1 MKASLITL
9 GCNKNQ
15 VDSEMIISYIAS
27 RGFEIIDDLN
37 ESEVIIINTCGF
49 INSAKEEAIN
59 VILNTIDY
67 KTCGICKHLIV
78 TGCLAKRYKKEIY
91 SEFPEVDLVIG
102 VDEYSNFDKIFSKY
116 FKLQNSNSCLS
127 FNNRVVSSIF
137 PMAYLRISDG
147 CNNKCHYCA
156 IPLIRGKLKSRKI
169 EDIVTEAKELV
180 SKGIQELCIIS
191 QDTTSYGLDIYG
203 ECRLVELIREISK
216 IDNLK
221 WIRVLY
227 MYPGKV
233 SDRLLEEFSKNN
245 KLCRYFDIPIQHI
258 SDKMLKAMNRHTNK
272 KEIYDLVEKI
282 RNKVPDAIVRTT
294 VMVGYQGETEEDFE
308 ELKQGIKDLKFD
320 RLGAFTYSKE
330 EDTVGYTMDGDIP
343 EDIKD
348 TRYNE
353 IMELQQIIITKK
365 MEKLLG
371 KELDVV
377 VEDVTEDNKYFICR
391 SYMDAPDVDPRIYL
405 DVKENISKVIIGDY
419 YKVVLKEIKGYDY
432 IAILKEE
439 KIDV

>member
-15 VDSEMIISYIAS
+15 VDSEMIISYVAS

-37 ESEVIIINTCGF
+37 ESDLIIINTCGF

-67 KTCGICKHLIV
+67 KIHGRCKHLIV

-127 FNNRVVSSIF
+127 FNNRTISSIF

-169 EDIVTEAKELV
+169 EDIVLEAKELV

-203 ECRLVELIREISK
+203 ECRLVDLIREISK
-216 IDNLK
+216 IENLK

-245 KLCRYFDIPIQHI
+245 KLCRYFDIPVQHI

-272 KEIYDLVEKI
+272 EEIYDLVEKI
-282 RNKVPDAIVRTT
+282 RKTIPDAIIRTT
-294 VMVGYQGETEEDFE
+294 VMVGYQGETQEDFE
-308 ELKQGIKDLKFD
+308 ELKQGIKDLEFD

-343 EDIKD
+343 EEIKD
-348 TRYNE
+348 KRYNE
-353 IMELQQIIITKK
+353 IMGLQQSIITKK
-365 MEKLLG
+365 MENLLNR
-371 KELDVV
+371 EYEVV

-419 YKVVLKEIKGYDY
+419 YKVILREIKGYDY
-432 IAILKEE
+432 IAVLKEE

>member
-15 VDSEMIISYIAS
+15 VDSEMIISYVVS
-27 RGFEIIDDLN
+27 RGFEITDDLN
-37 ESEVIIINTCGF
+37 DADVIVINTCGF

-67 KTCGICKHLIV
+67 KTYGKCKHLIV

-102 VDEYSNFDKIFSKY
+102 VDEYSQFDEIFSKY
-116 FKLQNSNSCLS
+116 FKLKNSNSCLS
-127 FNNRVVSSIF
+127 FINRTVSSIF

-147 CNNKCHYCA
+147 CNNRCHYCA

-169 EDIVTEAKELV
+169 EDIVLEAKHLV
-180 SKGIQELCIIS
+180 DKGIQELCIIS
-191 QDTTSYGLDIYG
+191 QDTTSYGLDLYG
-203 ECRLVELIREISK
+203 KCKLVELIREITK

-233 SDRLLEEFSKNN
+233 NDELIEEFSKNN

-258 SDKMLKAMNRHTNK
+258 SDRMLKAMNRHTTK
-272 KEIYDLVEKI
+272 KEIYELVEKI
-282 RNKVPDAIVRTT
+282 KNTMPDAIIRTT
-294 VMVGYQGETEEDFE
+294 IMVGYQGEREEDFE
-308 ELKQGIKDLKFD
+308 ELKQGIKDLEFD

-330 EDTVGYTMDGDIP
+330 EDTVGYETTGDIP
-343 EDIKD
+343 EDVKQE
-348 TRYNE
+348 RYDE
-353 IMELQQIIITKK
+353 IMKLQQEIISIK

-371 KELDVV
+371 KEYEVI
-377 VEDVTEDNKYFICR
+377 VEDVTEDNQYFICR

-405 DVKENISKVIIGDY
+405 KVEENIDKVIIGAY
-419 YKVVLKEIKGYDY
+419 YKVILKEISGYDF
-432 IAILKEE
+432 IAHLKEE
-439 KIDV
+439 FDNV

>member
-15 VDSEMIISYIAS
+15 VDSEMIISYISS
-27 RGFEIIDDLN
+27 RGFEITDNLN
-37 ESEVIIINTCGF
+37 EANVIVVNTCGF

-59 VILNTIDY
+59 TILNVSEY
-67 KTCGICKHLIV
+67 KIHGNCKHLII

-116 FKLQNSNSCLS
+116 FKLQNSNSCLNFKS
-127 FNNRVVSSIF
+127 RAVSSIF

-147 CNNKCHYCA
+147 CNNRCHYCA

-169 EDIVTEAKELV
+169 EDIVEEAKELV

-203 ECRLVELIREISK
+203 ECKLVELIREISK
-216 IDNLK
+216 IPNLK

-233 SDRLLEEFSKNN
+233 SDELLQEFSKNN
-245 KLCRYFDIPIQHI
+245 KLCRYFDIPVQHI

-272 KEIYDLVEKI
+272 KEIYDLVYKI
-282 RNKVPDAIVRTT
+282 RKIVPDAIIRTT
-294 VMVGYQGETEEDFE
+294 VMVGYQGETKKDFE
-308 ELKQGIKDLKFD
+308 ELKQGIKDLSFD
-320 RLGAFTYSKE
+320 RLGAFTFSKE
-330 EDTVGYTMDGDIP
+330 EDTAAYNMSGDVS
-343 EDIKD
+343 ENVKQK
-348 TRYNE
+348 RYDE
-353 IMELQQIIITKK
+353 IMKLQQDIITEK
-365 MEKLLG
+365 MKKLLNR
-371 KELDVV
+371 EYEVI

-405 DVKENISKVIIGDY
+405 KIEDNIDNIIIGEY
-419 YKVVLKEIKGYDY
+419 YNVVLKEIHGYDY
-432 IAILKEE
+432 IAVLKEE
-439 KIDV
+439 NINV